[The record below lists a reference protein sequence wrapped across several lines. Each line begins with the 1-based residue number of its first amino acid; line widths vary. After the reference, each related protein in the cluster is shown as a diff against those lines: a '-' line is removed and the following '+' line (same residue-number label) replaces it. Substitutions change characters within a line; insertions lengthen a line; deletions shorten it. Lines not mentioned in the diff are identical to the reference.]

1 MVSTILLGSKPS
13 INWWFQKQHIR
24 PKYPKRRL
32 SKTSNTFAWTRC
44 LPSWRRRIS
53 LPVREDQCKWC
64 STYFSNSFLFMFV
77 FVPQGLKILGLR
89 NAQLPSS
96 CPGVPQA
103 WYSLN
108 LAWSH
113 HSPWPR
119 INDLFLAIVHLDQD
133 LARVQLL
140 YQRGRTVLFY
150 QEKLP
155 IVFLDVN
162 DLKDSLNLK
171 IQKINSIGWEMLG
184 IHKVLHFQRW
194 RKSQAKSLLTG
205 SIRQPASC
213 WWILLSKPQ
222 GSPRYTQLSSKSASW
237 AWCANVHCDMSSWRS
252 QEGQWN
258 SMKQKP
264 THDHI
269 GDNNVLLV
277 NIEGPGAG
285 TPSIIIETCC

>member
-1 MVSTILLGSKPS
+1 MP
-13 INWWFQKQHIR
+13 
-24 PKYPKRRL
+24 
-32 SKTSNTFAWTRC
+32 
-44 LPSWRRRIS
+44 
-53 LPVREDQCKWC
+53 
-64 STYFSNSFLFMFV
+64 
-77 FVPQGLKILGLR
+77 
-89 NAQLPSS
+89 S

-162 DLKDSLNLK
+162 DLKNSLNLK
-171 IQKINSIGWEMLG
+171 IQQINSIGWEMLR

-194 RKSQAKSLLTG
+194 RKSQAKSLLAG

-213 WWILLSKPQ
+213 CWILLSKPQ
-222 GSPRYTQLSSKSASW
+222 GSPRYTQLSSKSTSW
-237 AWCANVHCDMSSWRS
+237 LDAQTYTVTC
-252 QEGQWN
+252 
-258 SMKQKP
+258 
-264 THDHI
+264 
-269 GDNNVLLV
+269 L
-277 NIEGPGAG
+277 PGARKVNEAKTYPWPHWRPLP
-285 TPSIIIETCC
+285 TPLWLHLSIGNWFMPFISAHRGHPPEVGLNQSPTTRRRMARERRGAESSVVSMETLYYKIIY

>member
-1 MVSTILLGSKPS
+1 MP
-13 INWWFQKQHIR
+13 
-24 PKYPKRRL
+24 
-32 SKTSNTFAWTRC
+32 
-44 LPSWRRRIS
+44 
-53 LPVREDQCKWC
+53 
-64 STYFSNSFLFMFV
+64 
-77 FVPQGLKILGLR
+77 
-89 NAQLPSS
+89 S

-119 INDLFLAIVHLDQD
+119 INDLFLVIVHLDQD

-162 DLKDSLNLK
+162 DLKNSLNLK
-171 IQKINSIGWEMLG
+171 IQQINSIGWEMLR

-194 RKSQAKSLLTG
+194 RKSQAKSLLAG

-213 WWILLSKPQ
+213 CWILLSKPQ
-222 GSPRYTQLSSKSASW
+222 GSPRYTQLSSKSTSL
-237 AWCANVHCDMSSWRS
+237 AWCANVHCDMSSWS
-252 QEGQWN
+252 QEGQWSKN
-258 SMKQKP
+258 LPMTTLATSSYPFVASSVHRQLIHAFYLGTSRSSTWSWTEPKP
-264 THDHI
+264 
-269 GDNNVLLV
+269 NN
-277 NIEGPGAG
+277 
-285 TPSIIIETCC
+285 